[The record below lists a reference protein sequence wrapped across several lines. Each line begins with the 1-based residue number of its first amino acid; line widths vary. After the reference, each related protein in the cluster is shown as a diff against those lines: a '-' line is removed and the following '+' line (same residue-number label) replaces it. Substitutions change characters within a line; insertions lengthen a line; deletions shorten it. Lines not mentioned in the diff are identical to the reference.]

1 MTSQELASFNVLND
15 FYLWGGV
22 FLGLI
27 ISRFFK
33 TLFDFAA
40 HRFERPRRIRFR
52 NMNGRT
58 ERKDNFEYLYL
69 FKGEYYTLEQ
79 RDFLL
84 KERLKNIKSV
94 SRIDKKFVV
103 LSILFILLM
112 LYSFYLNN
120 QILAMKLGF

>member
-1 MTSQELASFNVLND
+1 MTQEELAALTISND
-15 FYLWGGV
+15 CYMWGGII
-22 FLGLI
+22 LGLLLSGSLKNI
-27 ISRFFK
+27 LNFLANRIQQ
-33 TLFDFAA
+33 
-40 HRFERPRRIRFR
+40 PRRIRFR

-103 LSILFILLM
+103 LATLFIFLI

-120 QILAMKLGF
+120 QILAMKFGF

>member
-1 MTSQELASFNVLND
+1 MTQEELAALTISND
-15 FYLWGGV
+15 CYMWGGII
-22 FLGLI
+22 LGLLLSGSLKNI
-27 ISRFFK
+27 LNI
-33 TLFDFAA
+33 LAY
-40 HRFERPRRIRFR
+40 RFERPKRIRFR
-52 NMNGRT
+52 NMNGRH

-69 FKGEYYTLEQ
+69 YKNEYYTLEQ

-103 LSILFILLM
+103 LATLFILLM